1 MEWWNCALS
10 LEGFTEMRVGNQTFT
25 VEVEHVGLREL
36 KLQALYKFAEEN
48 GVDMFFKYLSE
59 YTRNTMKRVSYEDVK
74 NLLIE
79 NSPVQDYVN
88 WSEAT
93 YYPHS
98 TPRGGG

>member
-1 MEWWNCALS
+1 MC
-10 LEGFTEMRVGNQTFT
+10 VGNQTFT

-59 YTRNTMKRVSYEDVK
+59 YTWNTMKRTSYEDVK

-79 NSPVQDYVN
+79 NSPVRDYVN

>member
-1 MEWWNCALS
+1 MC
-10 LEGFTEMRVGNQTFT
+10 VGNQTFT

-59 YTRNTMKRVSYEDVK
+59 YTWNTMKRVSYEDVK

-79 NSPVQDYVN
+79 NSPVRDYVN